1 VIEMRLHIL
10 AAAFTLTLLALTA
23 CEDNAAA
30 GSNSAPTPTD
40 ASIPG
45 AGPFTDAAYSPPY
58 PVGGNGFDPANF
70 GPDSADIDN
79 PYFPLEPGTQFVY
92 EGSSVDEGERIK
104 HSVVFTVTDL
114 TKTIAGVRAVVG
126 WDRDL
131 NEEGVVEENE
141 LIFFAQDRDGT
152 VWHLGQYPEIYD
164 GEQFEGAAPWL
175 VGYLEGA
182 KAGIVMHAE
191 PRMGDQAYSQGFAP
205 APYFWEDFGR
215 VYKTGQE
222 TCVPVDCYTDVLVTE
237 EFEPSKPGAFQLKF
251 YAPGV
256 GYVRVGWRGPNEEER
271 EVLVLAEIRRLDAEA
286 MAEVRAEALAIEARA
301 SVYGRTQPAEQR
313 S

>member
-1 VIEMRLHIL
+1 MVMGVRALV
-10 AAAFTLTLLALTA
+10 AVSVLLSVAA
-23 CEDNAAA
+23 CESGGPTTESPTAPSPGETALPPAA
-30 GSNSAPTPTD
+30 
-40 ASIPG
+40 
-45 AGPFTDAAYSPPY
+45 SPPY
-58 PVGGNGFDPANF
+58 STDGNGFDPANF

-79 PYFPLEPGTQFVY
+79 PYFPMEPGTQFVY
-92 EGSSVDEGERIK
+92 RGSSIDEGERIE

-114 TKTIAGVRAVVG
+114 TKTIAGVRTVVG
-126 WDRDL
+126 WDRDF
-131 NEEGVVEENE
+131 NEEDEVTEKE
-141 LIFFAQDRDGT
+141 LIFFAQDVDGN

-164 GEQFEGAAPWL
+164 GEQFDGAAPWL

-191 PRMGDQAYSQGFAP
+191 PRLGDPAYSQGFAP
-205 APYFWEDFGR
+205 PPYFWEDFGR
-215 VYKTGQE
+215 VYKTDQE
-222 TCVPVDCYTDVLVTE
+222 TCVPVDCYTEVLVTE

-271 EVLVLAEIRRLDAEA
+271 EVLVLAEIRQLDAAA
-286 MAEVRAEALAIEARA
+286 MAEVHAEAFAMESRA
-301 SVYGRTQPAEQR
+301 SVYGLTQPAEQR